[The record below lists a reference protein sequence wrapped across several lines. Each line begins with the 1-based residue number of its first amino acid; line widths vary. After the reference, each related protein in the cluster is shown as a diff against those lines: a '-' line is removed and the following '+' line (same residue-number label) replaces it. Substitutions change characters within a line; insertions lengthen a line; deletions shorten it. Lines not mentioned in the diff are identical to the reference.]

1 MDYKDEL
8 YDIVK
13 DFLVKNYQ
21 ISDPTVEFIPTKKD
35 FKGDITIVLFNI
47 IKLFKEKD
55 SQRH

>member
-13 DFLVKNYQ
+13 DFLIKNYQ
-21 ISDPTVEFIPTKKD
+21 ISDPIVEFIPTKKD

-47 IKLFKEKD
+47 IKLLKEKV
-55 SQRH
+55 